1 MTGAAL
7 LLVLVAGAPYY
18 TRPVDPAADREQ
30 LRIEA
35 RAGVAKPEVWN
46 ARLQLYLALGELQT
60 IPELVELMA
69 ETFSGEPVF
78 LEARMMFLSREGR
91 HAEAIAL
98 GERILRDFP
107 AYPTIRVN
115 LGRVYVSAG
124 QRARGVNLLF
134 SALEAGPIRVEEWQL
149 LLDSLGLGAPKPEAV
164 VVTLQRKIR
173 EHPELASLRYVLVVV
188 LTRLGRY
195 AEAREEL
202 LRTPELADHPDL
214 RQFVDHLQELAPP
227 AQQGEVAR

>member
-1 MTGAAL
+1 ML
-7 LLVLVAGAPYY
+7 ILP
-18 TRPVDPAADREQ
+18 D
-30 LRIEA
+30 
-35 RAGVAKPEVWN
+35 GVFT
-46 ARLQLYLALGELQT
+46 L
-60 IPELVELMA
+60 
-69 ETFSGEPVF
+69 
-78 LEARMMFLSREGR
+78 
-91 HAEAIAL
+91 
-98 GERILRDFP
+98 LRDMIHDRCGLHYEVGKRDLFEYKLAP
-107 AYPTIRVN
+107 RVAARG
-115 LGRVYVSAG
+115 LGSFLDYYYLLRDDVSAD
-124 QRARGVNLLF
+124 Q
-134 SALEAGPIRVEEWQL
+134 EWQL

-173 EHPELASLRYVLVVV
+173 EHPELESLRYVLVVV